1 MKLTSTL
8 RSLAAGTAV
17 LALSAWGI
25 STLVQTDS
33 TPFSPRPE
41 AAAAQPDGA
50 MEIRRMLVGDA
61 NGNIDHEGLQELRR
75 AVAKAASKQAEAKAS
90 SLSWHELGPDNIG
103 GRTRGLAAVG
113 NNTLYAGAVSG
124 GLWKSTNRGDNWNQ
138 VLTFPSLMVGSVAV
152 AGNGTIY
159 VGTGSN
165 FDGAGGEGG
174 SGFRGDGI
182 WMSEDNYTLS
192 LHDALPI

>member
-25 STLVQTDS
+25 SALVQTDS
-33 TPFSPRPE
+33 TTFSPRPE

-75 AVAKAASKQAEAKAS
+75 AVAKAASKQARAWWQEGSCFGEVRAWVC
-90 SLSWHELGPDNIG
+90 LSCPGACGFSKDGP
-103 GRTRGLAAVG
+103 
-113 NNTLYAGAVSG
+113 
-124 GLWKSTNRGDNWNQ
+124 
-138 VLTFPSLMVGSVAV
+138 
-152 AGNGTIY
+152 
-159 VGTGSN
+159 
-165 FDGAGGEGG
+165 
-174 SGFRGDGI
+174 
-182 WMSEDNYTLS
+182 
-192 LHDALPI
+192 